1 MPTVAIIG
9 AGPAGLIAAE
19 TLAHSGVKV
28 TIYERMASPAR
39 KFLMAGL
46 GGLNLTHSE
55 PIERLIQRYGDATPW
70 LRPMIEAFPPSALIS
85 WCDGLRQPVFVGTSG
100 RVFPRSFKTS
110 PVLRAWLRRL
120 QELGVE
126 MKLRHDWQG
135 WDALGALVFATPEG
149 ARAVKTDATL
159 LSLGGASWPRLGA
172 TGTWQQILAARGI
185 EVSPLRPANC
195 GFVVE
200 WSTVFRERFEG
211 QPVKPVT
218 LSFEGETVR
227 GEFVITAQGIE
238 GGAVYALSA
247 SLRRSI
253 EQSGG
258 ASIALDLR
266 PDLSVDELTRRLG
279 AARGRQSLS
288 TYLRKAGGLSPVAI
302 GLLAEAGIGGVQ
314 APATIAATIKALPLR
329 LLRPSS
335 IDRAISSAG
344 GVART
349 ELDEHLMVRDH
360 PGLFVAGEMIDWEAP
375 TGGYLLQGCFSTGV
389 AAAAGISLWLDGN

>member
-1 MPTVAIIG
+1 MPSIAIIG

-19 TLAHSGVKV
+19 KLAHSGAEV

-55 PIERLIQRYGDATPW
+55 PIERLIERYGDATPW
-70 LRPMIEAFPPSALIS
+70 LRPMIETFSPAALIS
-85 WCDGLRQPVFVGTSG
+85 WCDGLRQPVFIGTSG

-120 QELGVE
+120 QELGVG

-135 WDALGALVFATPEG
+135 WDASGGLAFDTPDG
-149 ARAVKTDATL
+149 VRIVRPDATL
-159 LSLGGASWPRLGA
+159 LALGGASWPRLGA
-172 TGTWQQILAARGI
+172 TGAWAPILAAKGI

-200 WSTVFRERFEG
+200 WSSVFQERFEG

-218 LSFEGETVR
+218 LSFEGEIVR

-247 SLRRSI
+247 LLRQSI
-253 EQSGG
+253 ERSGG
-258 ASIALDLR
+258 ASITLDLR
-266 PDLSVDELTRRLG
+266 PDLSLDELTRRLG

-288 TYLRKAGGLSPVAI
+288 TYLRKSGGLSRVAI
-302 GLLAEAGIGGVQ
+302 GLLAETGIAGVQ
-314 APATIAATIKALPLR
+314 APATIAASIKALPLR

-344 GVART
+344 GVARAA
-349 ELDEHLMVRDH
+349 LDEHLMVREH

-389 AAAAGISLWLDGN
+389 AAAAGISAWLKA

>member
-1 MPTVAIIG
+1 
-9 AGPAGLIAAE
+9 
-19 TLAHSGVKV
+19 
-28 TIYERMASPAR
+28 
-39 KFLMAGL
+39 
-46 GGLNLTHSE
+46 
-55 PIERLIQRYGDATPW
+55 
-70 LRPMIEAFPPSALIS
+70 
-85 WCDGLRQPVFVGTSG
+85 
-100 RVFPRSFKTS
+100 
-110 PVLRAWLRRL
+110 
-120 QELGVE
+120 

-135 WDALGALVFATPEG
+135 WDASGDLVFNTPDG
-149 ARAVKTDATL
+149 VRAVHPDATL
-159 LSLGGASWPRLGA
+159 LALGGASWPRLGA
-172 TGTWQQILAARGI
+172 TGAWQQILAAKGI

-200 WSTVFRERFEG
+200 WSTVFQERFEG

-218 LSFEGETVR
+218 LSFEGKIVR

-247 SLRRSI
+247 SLRQSI
-253 EQSGG
+253 ERSGG
-258 ASIALDLR
+258 ASVTLDLR
-266 PDLSVDELTRRLG
+266 PDLGLDELTRRLG

-288 TYLRKAGGLSPVAI
+288 TYLRKSGGLSRVAI

-314 APATIAATIKALPLR
+314 APAAIAATIKALPLR

-349 ELDEHLMVRDH
+349 ELNEHLMVREH

-389 AAAAGISLWLDGN
+389 AAAAGISAWLKT

>member
-19 TLAHSGVKV
+19 RLAYSGAIV

-55 PIERLIQRYGDATPW
+55 AIERLITRYGDATPW

-85 WCDGLRQPVFVGTSG
+85 WCDGLRQPVFIGTSG

-120 QELGVE
+120 QDLGVE

-135 WDALGALVFATPEG
+135 WDTSGDLIFDTPDG
-149 ARAVKTDATL
+149 VRAVRPDVTL
-159 LSLGGASWPRLGA
+159 LALGGASWPRLGA
-172 TGTWQQILAARGI
+172 TGAWARVLAARGI

-200 WSTVFRERFEG
+200 WSSVFKERFEG

-218 LSFEGETVR
+218 LSFEGEVVR

-247 SLRRSI
+247 SLRQGI
-253 EQSGG
+253 ERSGG
-258 ASIALDLR
+258 ATITLDLR
-266 PDLSVDELTRRLG
+266 PDVSLDELTRRLS

-288 TYLRKAGGLSPVAI
+288 TYLRKSGGLSRVAI
-302 GLLAEAGIGGVQ
+302 GLLAEAGIGGVH

-344 GVART
+344 GVAWAA
-349 ELDEHLMVRDH
+349 LDEHLMVREH

-389 AAAAGISLWLDGN
+389 AAAAGISAWLKA